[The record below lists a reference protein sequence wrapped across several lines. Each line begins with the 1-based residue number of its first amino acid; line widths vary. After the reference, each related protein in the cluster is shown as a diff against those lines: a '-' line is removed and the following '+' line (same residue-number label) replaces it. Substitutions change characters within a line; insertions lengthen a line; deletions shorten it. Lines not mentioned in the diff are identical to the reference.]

1 MKQFLQCITMLCLS
15 AMALNA
21 QTITW
26 TGAGDGTNWS
36 DPNNWNLLAIPTIDN
51 DVIIPQ
57 ASTITINNHVLIKS
71 ITVNENSVITLN
83 DGISFTEPSSFE
95 DNVIVNWHFGAI
107 ANYYPSFG
115 VAFTNKGTININR
128 LTPSF
133 NAPQFWGTTFNNEG
147 VVNLI
152 YGYLIISGGLV
163 NNQTTGIID
172 IQSDESGIA
181 GGIDG
186 IGPIYNYGIVKKT
199 IGTGESRICPIMEN
213 FGTIEILTGEL
224 YFCDYSY
231 ISLNNRTEGTIK
243 GTGTFNV
250 SQLAGYSNSGT
261 FEPGASPGTL
271 TFIGDFTSTA
281 ASKLGIELNGLTQG
295 PEYDLLV
302 IEGNAIFNGIVNVTM
317 GFEGSLNDEFIVA
330 TTTGTITECNLAP
343 VATAAYN
350 GNIYDFTV
358 ACRNNNEVVLTI
370 ASITLDIDSNEFT
383 DKNIQLFPNPVR
395 NSFTLRNNSNQ
406 ELKSASIIDLN
417 GRVVKEIDLKGMLKE
432 KVISLRT
439 YDTGIYL
446 IKVISNNNSI
456 IKKIVKL

>member
-1 MKQFLQCITMLCLS
+1 MKRFLLYITMLCLS
-15 AMALNA
+15 AIALNA

-26 TGAGDGTNWS
+26 TGSGDGTNWG
-36 DPNNWNLLAIPTIDN
+36 DPNNWDLLNVPNASN
-51 DVIIPQ
+51 DVIIPDG
-57 ASTITINNHVLIKS
+57 STLTINNHVLIKS

-115 VAFTNKGTININR
+115 VTFTNKGTININR

-152 YGYLIISGGLV
+152 YGYLIISSGLV
-163 NNQTTGIID
+163 NNQATGIID
-172 IQSDESGIA
+172 IQSDESGI
-181 GGIDG
+181 GEGIDG
-186 IGPIYNYGIVKKT
+186 IGAINNYGIVKKT
-199 IGTGESRICPIMEN
+199 IGTGESRICAAMQNI
-213 FGTIEILTGEL
+213 GTIEVLTGEL
-224 YFCDYSY
+224 YFCDGSY
-231 ISLNNRTEGTIK
+231 FYLINTTEGTLK
-243 GTGTFNV
+243 GTGTCNV
-250 SQLAGYSNSGT
+250 AQSNFYSNSGT
-261 FEPGASPGTL
+261 FAPGASSGTL
-271 TFIGDFTSTA
+271 TFIGDFSSTA
-281 ASKLGIELNGLTQG
+281 TSKLDIELNGLTQG
-295 PEYDLLV
+295 TEYDLLV

-330 TTTGTITECNLAP
+330 TTTGTITECNLEP
-343 VATAAYN
+343 LATAAYN
-350 GNIYDFTV
+350 GNVYDFTV
-358 ACRNNNEVVLTI
+358 ACRNNNEVVLTL
-370 ASITLDIDSNEFT
+370 ANITLDINSNEFT

-417 GRVVKEIDLKGMLKE
+417 GRVIKEIDLKGMLKE
-432 KVISLRT
+432 KVISLRS